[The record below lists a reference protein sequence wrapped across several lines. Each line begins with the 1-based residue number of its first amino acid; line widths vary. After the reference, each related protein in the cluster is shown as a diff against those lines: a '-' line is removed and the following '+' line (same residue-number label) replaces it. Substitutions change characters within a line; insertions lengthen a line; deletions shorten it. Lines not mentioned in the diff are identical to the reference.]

1 MTSPNPTVTHYAAP
15 TLLDAVRAGLAAI
28 GRPEE
33 TATIEDLAA
42 VDEFHIGG
50 RAATAEFL
58 ERLSITPGAELLDIG
73 CGVGGTARLAAHRF
87 GARVRGFDLSP
98 DYIRAGRAFTRWTG
112 LDARVQLDV
121 GDAATAEL
129 ASASYDFVTLV
140 HVGMNIADKRALA
153 RAVSRVLR
161 PGGTFGVFD
170 VMRIGPGEIVF
181 PVPWASSSRE
191 SHVESPDAYE
201 QACRD
206 AGMTLVFTRER
217 HQYAI
222 EFFEAMLANR
232 AEGGGLPPLGLHLVM
247 GETAPQKIANLVAAL
262 KAGTLA
268 PVEMVFR
275 TQDLIAPGTPAV
287 P

>member
-1 MTSPNPTVTHYAAP
+1 MTSPNAMVTHYAAP
-15 TLLDAVRAGLAAI
+15 TLLDAVRAGFAAE
-28 GRPEE
+28 GRTLE
-33 TATIEDLAA
+33 AVTIEDLAA

-58 ERLSITPGAELLDIG
+58 ERLAIPPDAELLDIG

-87 GARVRGFDLSP
+87 GARVHGFDLTP
-98 DYIRAGRAFTRWTG
+98 DFIRAGREFTRWTG
-112 LDARVQLDV
+112 LDARVQLEV

-129 ASASYDFVTLV
+129 SSASYDFVTLV
-140 HVGMNIADKRALA
+140 HVGMNIADKRALFRTVA
-153 RAVSRVLR
+153 RVLR

-170 VMRIGPGEIVF
+170 VMRIGPGEVAF
-181 PVPWASSSRE
+181 PVPWASTHRE
-191 SHVESPDAYE
+191 SHVETPDAYE

-222 EFFEAMLANR
+222 EFFEAMLAKR
-232 AEGGGLPPLGLHLVM
+232 AAAGGRPARGLHLVM
-247 GETAPQKIANLVAAL
+247 GETAPQKIANLVGAL
-262 KAGTLA
+262 RAGTVA

-275 TQDLIAPGTPAV
+275 ARGAAASHTPTAE
-287 P
+287 